1 MTRQVTPFHFIGSRE
16 AGGREREMAAG
27 EHGSR
32 GERGAGENTHVSRGK
47 KAQKQER

>member
-16 AGGREREMAAG
+16 AGEKGEMAAG

-32 GERGAGENTHVSRGK
+32 GERGAGESTHVSRGK